1 MTTSGNIVTSADT
14 VICLDEPI
22 FTHNRLPSAELC
34 PKSDSFSSVDVSPN
48 IATML
53 PHSRRVSSISFPLP
67 VTGSSY
73 SIEIVSDRVS
83 VAIPSTT
90 YTVHIKYLLS
100 CCTCFSLLLFILS
113 ISLTVTV
120 VRDSEDYG
128 TTFRDTGR
136 LFFMGI
142 LVFSCMLV
150 ITHVIRCLSC
160 SRA

>member
-1 MTTSGNIVTSADT
+1 MNASSNIVTSADT
-14 VICLDEPI
+14 VMCLDEPI
-22 FTHNRLPSAELC
+22 FTHTRLPSAELC
-34 PKSDSFSSVDVSPN
+34 PKSDSFSSVDVLPN
-48 IATML
+48 IATVL
-53 PHSRRVSSISFPLP
+53 PRSRRVSSISFPLP
-67 VTGSSY
+67 IVGSSY

-113 ISLTVTV
+113 ISLIVSV
-120 VRDSEDYG
+120 VHDSEDYSA
-128 TTFRDTGR
+128 TFRDTGR
-136 LFFMGI
+136 LFFMGV

-150 ITHVIRCLSC
+150 ITYIIRCLSC